1 MDFFFD
7 VFLFLGWAFV
17 LNIDVV
23 SGIRFVYDNVRLI
36 IIRSIHQIIK
46 NSVFESLI
54 TSAKSS
60 LWSPSTESEITQTF
74 YGVIFVDI
82 FLGSTIFLSVSNQP
96 SLEIKLSRRNFWM
109 HSNVWSHC
117 IAKTFLIIKKEVI
130 ADQIKFYEISDIRV
144 MHDPRNWQL
153 SK

>member
-60 LWSPSTESEITQTF
+60 S
-74 YGVIFVDI
+74 
-82 FLGSTIFLSVSNQP
+82 
-96 SLEIKLSRRNFWM
+96 
-109 HSNVWSHC
+109 
-117 IAKTFLIIKKEVI
+117 
-130 ADQIKFYEISDIRV
+130 
-144 MHDPRNWQL
+144 
-153 SK
+153 